1 MIHFFQIITHFYKNQ
16 HGTLSVDFFVASE
29 KGRFLKFLIFFAS
42 SLKYA
47 RLPWNLMHQHQIK
60 GPNARICEGRWTR

>member
-47 RLPWNLMHQHQIK
+47 RLP
-60 GPNARICEGRWTR
+60 